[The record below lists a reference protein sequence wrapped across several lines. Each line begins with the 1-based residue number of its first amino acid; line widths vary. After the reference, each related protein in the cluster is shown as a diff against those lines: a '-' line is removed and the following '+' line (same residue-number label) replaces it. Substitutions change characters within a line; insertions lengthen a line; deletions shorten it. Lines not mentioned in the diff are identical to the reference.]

1 MKYNYGVLPEKK
13 VSAAGTGAVSHIGS
27 GSFRRNH
34 RLYLKEP
41 GDCHIAIVIQK
52 GLSGRPWWWIV

>member
-1 MKYNYGVLPEKK
+1 MPEKK